1 MEGDDETFA
10 LVLGGNNP
18 PGMWDVK
25 NADVPPYRYSHV
37 LVPGLTECSNHTTV
51 CWMFRICSFT
61 QNDLSAGA
69 SMLCDFVLQSFF
81 RHSQMMQ
88 IIRGTSL
95 HGVLFMKSAGV
106 IKRKIIG
113 DRKSVV

>member
-18 PGMWDVK
+18 SGMWDVK

-37 LVPGLTECSNHTTV
+37 LVPGLTEYSNHTTF

-95 HGVLFMKSAGV
+95 LPAKNFS
-106 IKRKIIG
+106 IIHEICWC
-113 DRKSVV
+113 D